1 MMIVGLSGG
10 FDSTWRLEY
19 DLSYDFLHDA
29 AAVLL
34 HDGRMVAAVEQE
46 RLNRIKHTNRCAL
59 PAVRACLDAHGATIG
74 DVDGFAFYATED
86 AANQVLYAYH
96 TRMGVG
102 RDRIEIRPLLQRL
115 FAEEFGCAID
125 PARFHFADHHMC
137 HALGAYVHSG
147 FRDCLAVTIDGAG
160 EGNAG
165 LALRVRD
172 GAFEQIRSVPASN
185 SLGYLYRE
193 VIRFLGYDMFE
204 EYKVMGLA
212 PYGDPARYRE
222 FFRNFYELLPD
233 GEFLVHLPRVA
244 MLHSILAPRRDDEP
258 FTTLHKDIAAALQEA
273 LEIVVFHMLRHFRDF
288 TGETRLCL
296 SGGVAHNS
304 TLNGKIL
311 LSGLFDEVFVHPAS
325 HDAGGAL
332 GAALHAHRALQP
344 DVRPATLGH
353 LFVGRDIGS
362 DESAHA
368 ALERWAPLA
377 TVERVEDACAAA
389 ARLLADGKVI
399 GWVQG
404 RSEFGPRALG
414 NRSIL
419 ADPRP
424 AGNMARI
431 NRMIKKREGYRPFAP
446 SVLEQHAGEY
456 FEMPRHTMALPY
468 MTYVVP
474 VRADKRA
481 LLGAVTHVDG
491 SARVQTVTRE
501 QNERYYRLI
510 EAFGARTGVPVLLNT
525 SFNNNAEPIVDTI
538 DEAMACYLTTGLDE
552 LVVGACVVSR
562 AEGGVSAYERMAVC
576 LPETVAIQDVDAC
589 VGRGRRERHAE
600 ILVRASHGRRRRVSE
615 TARRVLLDARPDRT
629 IGGLADAAGIGAA
642 ERVALID
649 ELRELWANRLVSIGP
664 VRNEA

>member
-1 MMIVGLSGG
+1 MMIIGMSGG
-10 FDSTWRLEY
+10 FDDTWRLDY

-34 HDGRMVAAVEQE
+34 EGGRMVAAVEQE
-46 RLNRIKHTNRCAL
+46 RLNRIKHTNRCAM
-59 PAVRACLDAHGATIG
+59 PAVRACLEAHGATIA
-74 DVDGFAFYATED
+74 DVDAFAFYATEE
-86 AANQVLYAYH
+86 AANEVLYAYH
-96 TRMGVG
+96 ARGVG
-102 RDRIEIRPLLQRL
+102 RERIDIRSLLRRL
-115 FAEEFGCAID
+115 LEEEFGTPID
-125 PARFHFADHHMC
+125 PARLHFADHHMC
-137 HALGAYVHSG
+137 HALGAYAHSG

-172 GAFEQIRSVPASN
+172 GAFEPIRSVPVSN

-222 FFRNFYELLPD
+222 FFKNFYELHPD
-233 GEFLVHLPRVA
+233 GEFVIHLTRVA
-244 MLHSILAPRRDDEP
+244 MLHAILAPRRDDEP
-258 FTTLHKDIAAALQEA
+258 FTDLHKDIAAALQET
-273 LEIVVFHMLRHFRDF
+273 LEIVAFHMLRHLRRS

-304 TLNGKIL
+304 TLNGKIA

-325 HDAGGAL
+325 HDAGGAV
-332 GAALHAHRALQP
+332 GAALHAHRTLQP
-344 DVRPATLGH
+344 EVRPAMLDH
-353 LFVGRDIGS
+353 LFVGKGIGT
-362 DESAHA
+362 DAAAHA
-368 ALERWAPLA
+368 ALQCWAPLVA
-377 TVERVEDACAAA
+377 ITRVDDPCAAA
-389 ARLLADGKVI
+389 AHFLADGKVI

-414 NRSIL
+414 NRSIV

-424 AGNMARI
+424 AANMARI

-456 FEMPRHTMALPY
+456 FEMPERTPALPY
-468 MTYVVP
+468 MTCVVP
-474 VRADKRA
+474 VRSDKRA

-491 SARVQTVTRE
+491 SARVQTVTRQ

-510 EAFGARTGVPVLLNT
+510 EAFGARTGVPVVLNT

-538 DEAMACYLTTGLDE
+538 DEAVACYLTTGLDV
-552 LVVGACVVSR
+552 LVVGDCVVTR
-562 AEGGVSAYERMAVC
+562 RQAGASAYEKMALCV
-576 LPETVAIQDVDAC
+576 PETVALRDVDAC
-589 VGRGRRERHAE
+589 VERGRRERYAE
-600 ILVRASHGRRRRVSE
+600 LYVRTSRGRCRRVSGA
-615 TARRVLLDARPDRT
+615 ARRVVLGAQPDLSLGALLDAMN
-629 IGGLADAAGIGAA
+629 IAAA
-642 ERVALID
+642 ERAPLID
-649 ELRELWANRLVSIGP
+649 ELRELWANRLVSLVP
-664 VRNEA
+664 VKGGG